1 MAYEQK
7 SLVDLQK
14 GLYDFVGCKFYN
26 DRIDK
31 HLENTEEIK
40 PVLEKFR
47 EMSSVGN
54 YKIIKT
60 DLKDGV
66 KLYLDDNSS
75 WILVRPS
82 GTEPLLR
89 IYFESDSEE
98 KIEKLKN
105 FI

>member
-1 MAYEQK
+1 MQK
-7 SLVDLQK
+7 DLYQ
-14 GLYDFVGCKFYN
+14 FAGCKFYN

-31 HLENTEEIK
+31 KLETKKIIK
-40 PVLEKFR
+40 PLLEKYKNLKQL
-47 EMSSVGN
+47 GN

-66 KLYLDDNSS
+66 KLYLDDNTS

-89 IYFESDSEE
+89 IYFESDSLE
-98 KIEKLKN
+98 KIEENKSCFERL
-105 FI
+105 